1 MGTRSSLLT
10 ALGFFPVAG
19 YIIKL
24 LMNGITTNLY
34 AVSSIIQDSCM
45 VLYLVCIIALLLSP
59 SMTSSVSTALPASSP
74 KMGIAVLA
82 LLTGVYVASII
93 LNSQYMDIIN
103 RNQVEMTSASFWIF
117 AEIFILFKY
126 LSVYISGEDASAWLI
141 FIFIIIMPHAIIIGN
156 NFMRMK
162 TQPTDDAKQNIQLMN

>member
-1 MGTRSSLLT
+1 MAGTRSSLLT

-19 YIIKL
+19 FIIKL

-59 SMTSSVSTALPASSP
+59 SLTSSVSTAALQPASSP
-74 KMGIAVLA
+74 KWGIAVIS
-82 LLTGVYVASII
+82 LLTGVYVVSII
-93 LNSQYMDIIN
+93 LNSLYLDIIN

-126 LSVYISGEDASAWLI
+126 LSVYTSGGDASAWLI
-141 FIFIIIMPHAIIIGN
+141 FICIIIMPHAIIIGN
-156 NFMRMK
+156 NFVRMK
-162 TQPTDDAKQNIQLMN
+162 TQPTDDAK

>member
-1 MGTRSSLLT
+1 MAIGNRSSLLT

-59 SMTSSVSTALPASSP
+59 SQTSLAQPSP
-74 KMGIAVLA
+74 KMDVAVLG

-93 LNSQYMDIIN
+93 LNSLYMDIIN
-103 RNQVEMTSASFWIF
+103 RNRIEMTSASFWIF

-126 LSVYISGEDASAWLI
+126 LSAYISGKDASIWIL
-141 FIFIIIMPHAIIIGN
+141 FIIIPIFIHSIILGN
-156 NFMRMK
+156 NYRNAR
-162 TQPTDDAKQNIQLMN
+162 TRPTDDAK

>member
-1 MGTRSSLLT
+1 MAIGARSSLLT

-59 SMTSSVSTALPASSP
+59 SLTSTPAPSP
-74 KMGIAVLA
+74 KMGIAVIG

-93 LNSQYMDIIN
+93 LNSLYMDIIN
-103 RNQVEMTSASFWIF
+103 RNRVEMTSASFWIF
-117 AEIFILFKY
+117 AEIFMLFKY
-126 LSVYISGEDASAWLI
+126 MSAYVSGEDASTWLI
-141 FIFIIIMPHAIIIGN
+141 FIFILIMPHAIIIGN
-156 NFMRMK
+156 NFMKMK
-162 TQPTDDAKQNIQLMN
+162 TQPTDDAKQNLQ

>member
-1 MGTRSSLLT
+1 MAPGTRSSLLT

-59 SMTSSVSTALPASSP
+59 SLTSSVSPSLPVSSP
-74 KMGIAVLA
+74 KMGIAVIG

-93 LNSQYMDIIN
+93 LNSLYIDVIN

-117 AEIFILFKY
+117 AEIFMLFKY
-126 LSVYISGEDASAWLI
+126 LSAYISGQDASAWLI
-141 FIFIIIMPHAIIIGN
+141 FIFILIIIHSIIIGN
-156 NFMRMK
+156 NFVRMK
-162 TQPTDDAKQNIQLMN
+162 TQPTDDAKQNLQ